1 MRFFSFAPR
10 NQQNLL
16 QVNLC
21 LSCRCRIVWIERSEC
36 DAKGCES
43 GDKPQKFSQRRGM
56 CPSCHGVAEIKK
68 VTARYGVTRACMIP
82 ALWRAMRTRRT
93 AWTVTACIIL
103 QSAKKCTAC
112 QGVHWKLD
120 ESWEKKRTVWDLLPM
135 TNSK

>member
-1 MRFFSFAPR
+1 MRFFSFALR

-16 QVNLC
+16 RVNLC

-82 ALWRAMRTRRT
+82 PIWRAMRTRRT
-93 AWTVTACIIL
+93 ATACIICSL
-103 QSAKKCTAC
+103 RKSVRHASACTGNWM
-112 QGVHWKLD
+112 QVGRRKELYG
-120 ESWEKKRTVWDLLPM
+120 TFYQ
-135 TNSK
+135 